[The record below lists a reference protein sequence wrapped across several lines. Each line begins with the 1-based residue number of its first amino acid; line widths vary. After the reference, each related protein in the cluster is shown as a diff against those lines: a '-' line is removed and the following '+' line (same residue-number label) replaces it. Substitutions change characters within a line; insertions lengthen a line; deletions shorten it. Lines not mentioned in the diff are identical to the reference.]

1 SLCWLGGRSGRPG
14 VGRCPAWGL
23 QWLFAFAA
31 MVYQDLCDLCEEAIF
46 EAEAFG
52 FPAPT
57 EAWFGEHVESAPE
70 RDLCTRGGR
79 HAGRKRSLHATF
91 SEWAICVTIDED
103 GNELVSREQ
112 PGARR
117 DAMCGHAAL
126 FARWSLLRKVVGRK
140 GGSSSSAARR
150 KVSARGAPPLP
161 CPHPP
166 HVPSCSQN
174 LHCHPATDCTI
185 LCRIRCATS

>member
-1 SLCWLGGRSGRPG
+1 
-14 VGRCPAWGL
+14 
-23 QWLFAFAA
+23 

-126 FARWSLLRKVVGRK
+126 FARWSLLRKVVG
-140 GGSSSSAARR
+140 GS
-150 KVSARGAPPLP
+150 
-161 CPHPP
+161 
-166 HVPSCSQN
+166 
-174 LHCHPATDCTI
+174 AT
-185 LCRIRCATS
+185 